1 MNRSQVG
8 WTAGYA
14 VLNAA
19 VWAVLIAMLVPI
31 LAVVLMS
38 FQEKSFIAFP
48 PSAFS
53 TKWYGEFFANTKYRD
68 AIVNS
73 AIVGL
78 SAAALATVVGTLA
91 AIGTVRLGKLPGRK
105 LITFLAIAPAVLPPI
120 ILAIG
125 LFPIS
130 AWLSLNGTFYAII
143 GAHAVIGVPYPFITV
158 SGALRGYSDRL
169 EVASMVLGANPLQ
182 TFRWVTL
189 PMIRPGLL
197 SGFIFAFAASLD
209 ELVLAMFLSRP
220 STRTLPLQLWEQL
233 RYQVTPEV
241 AAAATMLVLVAVL
254 VLLLANAIGRPG
266 RLKKD
271 VEDGD
276 S

>member
-1 MNRSQVG
+1 MSHRQIG
-8 WTAGYA
+8 WATGYV
-14 VLNAA
+14 VLRTI
-19 VWAVLIAMLVPI
+19 VWAVLIAMLAPI
-31 LAVVLMS
+31 LVVVLMS

-53 TKWYGEFFANTKYRD
+53 TRWYAEFFANVKYRD

-73 AIVGL
+73 MIVGF
-78 SAAALATVVGTLA
+78 SAAAIATVVGSLA
-91 AIGTVRLGKLPGRK
+91 AIGTVRLRRLPGRK

-125 LFPIS
+125 LFPVS
-130 AWLSLNGTFYAII
+130 GWLSLNGTLYAVI
-143 GAHAVIGVPYPFITV
+143 GAHAVVGVPYPFITV

-169 EVASMVLGANPLQ
+169 EIASMVLGANPLQ
-182 TFRWVTL
+182 TFRWVTF
-189 PMIRPGLL
+189 PMIRSGLL

-241 AAAATMLVLVAVL
+241 AAAATMLILVAVV
-254 VLLLANAIGRPG
+254 VLLLSSGIGGTKTAKERT
-266 RLKKD
+266 
-271 VEDGD
+271 
-276 S
+276 